1 MMKDPVSLSSGFFSH
16 NSPPSLQMSPGSP
29 YITLW
34 ELGLRKMAQ
43 ENADTWV
50 TAVAVIKFLVSDP
63 GPLPAVTFLTSLRI
77 SL

>member
-1 MMKDPVSLSSGFFSH
+1 M
-16 NSPPSLQMSPGSP
+16 QMSPGFL

-63 GPLPAVTFLTSLRI
+63 GPLPAVTYLTL
-77 SL
+77 L

>member
-1 MMKDPVSLSSGFFSH
+1 MNDPVSLSSGFSH
-16 NSPPSLQMSPGSP
+16 NSTPSMQMSPGFL

-63 GPLPAVTFLTSLRI
+63 GPLPAVTYLTL
-77 SL
+77 L